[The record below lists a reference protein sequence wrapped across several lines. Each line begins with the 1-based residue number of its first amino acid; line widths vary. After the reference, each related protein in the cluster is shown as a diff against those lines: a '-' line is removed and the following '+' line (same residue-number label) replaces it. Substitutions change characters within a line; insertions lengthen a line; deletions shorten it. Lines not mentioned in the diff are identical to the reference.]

1 MYARAVPTPP
11 ELERP
16 LTRLAD
22 TWNLDVA
29 AFDVL
34 DTEDGPVFLEVNPAC
49 DWLWSER
56 LAGDRLVSQRVAE
69 LVSRRFEA
77 AGSAAVPPAAPATD
91 PGVAFAGI
99 R

>member
-1 MYARAVPTPP
+1 MEAPGGR
-11 ELERP
+11 ELAP
-16 LTRLAD
+16 LDLGFQGRDRVIGAYL
-22 TWNLDVA
+22 
-29 AFDVL
+29 L

-69 LVSRRFEA
+69 LVSRRFEP